1 MEDRQVFNRIK
12 ALTEEEKGLY
22 AKGKLTE
29 ADRTRLRRMR
39 VELDQCWDLLRQ
51 REALRNA
58 GKNPD
63 DARLRPP
70 DIVENYVQ

>member
-1 MEDRQVFNRIK
+1 MEDHHVLNRIK
-12 ALTEEEKGLY
+12 SLTAEEEGLY
-22 AKGKLTE
+22 SRGRLTE
-29 ADRTRLRRMR
+29 ADKARLRQMR

-70 DIVENYVQ
+70 DIVENYEQ

>member
-12 ALTEEEKGLY
+12 ALTEEEKGMY
-22 AKGKLTE
+22 AKRKLTE
-29 ADRTRLRRMR
+29 ADRTRLRQMR

>member
-22 AKGKLTE
+22 LKGKLTE
-29 ADRTRLRRMR
+29 ADRARLRQMR

>member
-1 MEDRQVFNRIK
+1 MDDRHVFNRIR

-22 AKGKLTE
+22 ARGKLTD
-29 ADRTRLRRMR
+29 ADRTRLRQMR

-51 REALRNA
+51 RAALRNA

-70 DIVENYVQ
+70 DVVENYEQ

>member
-1 MEDRQVFNRIK
+1 MDDRHVFNRIK
-12 ALTEEEKGLY
+12 SLTEEQTRLY
-22 AKGKLTE
+22 AKGRLTE
-29 ADRTRLRRMR
+29 ADKARLRQMR
-39 VELDQCWDLLRQ
+39 VELDQSWDLLRQ

-70 DIVENYVQ
+70 DIVENYEQ

>member
-22 AKGKLTE
+22 AKRKFTE
-29 ADRTRLRRMR
+29 ADRTRLRHMR